1 MGKAREIRNLRCS
14 PARKIK
20 KMIKKI
26 YVPVDNSD
34 YSDASIAMAVEF
46 AKKFGSQLVGSHVYA
61 AKMHDVRFKQ
71 MEYTLPEEYQ
81 DEVELEKQRR
91 IHDTLITMG
100 LQLISDSYLEVM
112 KQKCTELD
120 IPFEAKMPEGKHYIK
135 LVEDIQESDYD
146 LVIMGAL
153 GMGAVKD
160 SLIGGVCERVVRRI
174 NTDTLIVRDLET
186 IEKHDG
192 NILVGI
198 DGSPESFS
206 GLKTAIQLGRKFNK
220 QVEAVG
226 VYDPYLHYIVFNSVV
241 NVLTERAAR
250 TFRFKEQEQLHE
262 EVIDT
267 GLAKIYQSHLEVA
280 RAIAKEEHDYAL
292 KITLLDG
299 KAYEKILQYTR
310 KTNPWLLVLGRIGV
324 HCEED
329 ADIGSTAENL
339 LRLAPCNVLL
349 VSQRYFP
356 QIDVKAEEILVW
368 TQEAL
373 DRMEKAPPLVRGI
386 AKTAVHRFA
395 IERGHSV
402 ITESVIDMAMEA
414 IMPQRA
420 SEKLTRVAKE
430 IAEQKVLESDAV
442 NTYICGECG
451 YAAHNER
458 PVKCPVCSSDAERFQ
473 RVDKDSLQN
482 VAVDEGGA
490 AEEETF
496 DGVRLQ
502 WSEQAKKAL
511 RTVPRGYMRRNVKAR
526 IEKSA
531 RSQKIGTIT
540 NAFATQIIDD
550 SMGEAAAVREDAP
563 ELRAMQTQAS
573 DSENA
578 AVAQGFESPIQWTQE
593 AIERLNLVPA
603 GFMRNITQ
611 TRIEQRAQE
620 NNIEQVTLDFA
631 ARVIEDGRSLANEV
645 LGQYYQQ
652 PNQD

>member
-1 MGKAREIRNLRCS
+1 
-14 PARKIK
+14 
-20 KMIKKI
+20 MIKKI

-34 YSDASIAMAVEF
+34 YSDASIALSVAF
-46 AKKFGSQLVGSHVYA
+46 ARKFGSQLVGSHVYA

-112 KQKCTELD
+112 KQKCTEFE
-120 IPFEAKMPEGKHYIK
+120 IPFEARMPEGKHFIK
-135 LVEDIQESDYD
+135 LVEDIQEGDYD
-146 LVIMGAL
+146 LVIIGAL

-174 NTDTLIVRDLET
+174 NTDTLVVRDLES
-186 IEKHDG
+186 IEESEG

-299 KAYEKILQYTR
+299 KAYEKILQYAR

-324 HCEED
+324 HSEQD
-329 ADIGSTAENL
+329 MDIGSTAENL

-349 VSQRYFP
+349 SSQRYFP
-356 QIDVKAEEILVW
+356 QIDVKAEETLVW
-368 TQEAL
+368 TQEAM
-373 DRMEKAPPLVRGI
+373 DRMEKAPSLVRGI

-420 SEKLTRVAKE
+420 SEQLTRVAKE

-442 NTYICGECG
+442 QTYICGECG
-451 YAAHNER
+451 YAAHNQQ
-458 PVKCPVCSSDAERFQ
+458 PVKCPVCSSSPERFQ
-473 RVDKDSLQN
+473 RVDKGSLQN
-482 VAVDEGGA
+482 IAVDEGGTD
-490 AEEETF
+490 EEETF

-511 RTVPRGYMRRNVKAR
+511 RGVPRGYMRRNVKAR

-531 RSQKIGTIT
+531 RSQKIATIT
-540 NAFATQIIDD
+540 NAFATEIIED

-563 ELRAMQTQAS
+563 ELRAVQAQTDAGNTEVVQ
-573 DSENA
+573 D
-578 AVAQGFESPIQWTQE
+578 FESPVQWTEE

-620 NNIEQVTLDFA
+620 NDVPQVTLDFA

-645 LGQYYQQ
+645 LGEYYQQ

>member
-1 MGKAREIRNLRCS
+1 
-14 PARKIK
+14 
-20 KMIKKI
+20 MIKKI

-34 YSDASIAMAVEF
+34 YSDASIALAVAF
-46 AKKFGSQLVGSHVYA
+46 ARKFGSQLVGSHVYA

-112 KQKCTELD
+112 KEKCTEFD

-135 LVEDIQESDYD
+135 LVEDIEESDYD

-174 NTDTLIVRDLET
+174 HTDTLIVRDLDP
-186 IEKHDG
+186 IEEHNG

-206 GLKTAIQLGRKFNK
+206 GLKTAIQLGRMFNK

-280 RAIAKEEHDYAL
+280 RSIAKEEHDYAL

-299 KAYEKILQYTR
+299 KGYEKILQYTR

-324 HCEED
+324 HSEQD
-329 ADIGSTAENL
+329 VDIGSTAENL

-349 VSQRYFP
+349 SSQRYFP
-356 QIDVKAEEILVW
+356 QIDVKAEETLVW

-414 IMPQRA
+414 IMPQRS

-442 NTYICGECG
+442 QTYICGECG
-451 YAAHNER
+451 YAAHNQQ
-458 PVKCPVCSSDAERFQ
+458 PVRCPVCSSEPERFQ
-473 RVDKDSLQN
+473 MVDKNSLEHI
-482 VAVDEGGA
+482 AVDEGGA

-502 WSEQAKKAL
+502 WSEESKKAL
-511 RTVPRGYMRRNVKAR
+511 RRVPRGYMRRNVKAR

-540 NAFATQIIDD
+540 NAFATEIIDD

-563 ELRAMQTQAS
+563 ELRAVQAQTGPQ
-573 DSENA
+573 NA
-578 AVAQGFESPIQWTQE
+578 EAVQNFESPVQWTEE
-593 AIERLNLVPA
+593 AVERLNLVPA

-620 NNIEQVTLDFA
+620 HNVTQVTLDFA

>member
-1 MGKAREIRNLRCS
+1 M
-14 PARKIK
+14 
-20 KMIKKI
+20 KKI

-34 YSDASIAMAVEF
+34 YSDASIALAVAF

-135 LVEDIQESDYD
+135 LVEDIKASDYD

-174 NTDTLIVRDLET
+174 NTDTLVVRDLET
-186 IEKHDG
+186 LEEHDG

-206 GLKTAIQLGRKFNK
+206 GLKTAIQLGQKFDK

-280 RAIAKEEHDYAL
+280 RAIAKEEHGYNL

-299 KAYEKILQYTR
+299 KGYEKILQYTR
-310 KTNPWLLVLGRIGV
+310 KTKPWLLVFGRIGV

-356 QIDVKAEEILVW
+356 QIDVKAEETLVW

-402 ITESVIDMAMEA
+402 ITESVIDKAMEA

-442 NTYICGECG
+442 QTYICGECG
-451 YAAHNER
+451 YAAHNQQ
-458 PVKCPVCSSDAERFQ
+458 PIQCPVCSAAPKRFQ
-473 RVDKDSLQN
+473 MVDKGSLEHI
-482 VAVDEGGA
+482 AVDEGGA

-511 RTVPRGYMRRNVKAR
+511 RRVPRGYMRRNVKAR

-540 NAFATQIIDD
+540 NAFATEIIND

-563 ELRAMQTQAS
+563 ELRAVQAQTT
-573 DSENA
+573 DSQNA
-578 AVAQGFESPIQWTQE
+578 AEVGQSFESPVQWTQE

-620 NNIEQVTLDFA
+620 HNVTEVTLDFA

-652 PNQD
+652 PDLE

>member
-1 MGKAREIRNLRCS
+1 
-14 PARKIK
+14 
-20 KMIKKI
+20 MIKKI

-34 YSDASIAMAVEF
+34 YSDASIALAVAF
-46 AKKFGSQLVGSHVYA
+46 ARKFGSQLVGSHVYA

-112 KQKCTELD
+112 KEKCTGFD

-135 LVEDIQESDYD
+135 LVEDIEESDYD

-174 NTDTLIVRDLET
+174 HTDTLVVRDLDP
-186 IEKHDG
+186 IEEHDG

-206 GLKTAIQLGRKFNK
+206 GLKTAIQLGRMFNK

-280 RAIAKEEHDYAL
+280 RSIAKEEHDYAL

-299 KAYEKILQYTR
+299 KGYEKILQYTR
-310 KTNPWLLVLGRIGV
+310 KTDPWLLVLGRIGV
-324 HCEED
+324 HSEQD
-329 ADIGSTAENL
+329 VDIGSTAENL

-349 VSQRYFP
+349 SSQRYFP
-356 QIDVKAEEILVW
+356 QIDVKAEETLVW

-442 NTYICGECG
+442 QTYICGECG
-451 YAAHNER
+451 YAAHNQQ
-458 PVKCPVCSSDAERFQ
+458 PVKCPVCSSEPERFQ
-473 RVDKDSLQN
+473 VVDKNSLEH
-482 VAVDEGGA
+482 VAIDEGGTEA
-490 AEEETF
+490 EETF

-502 WSEQAKKAL
+502 WSEESKKAL
-511 RTVPRGYMRRNVKAR
+511 RRVPRGYMRRNVKAR

-531 RSQKIGTIT
+531 RSQKISTIT
-540 NAFATQIIDD
+540 NAFATEIIDD

-563 ELRAMQTQAS
+563 ELREVQAQTGSQ
-573 DSENA
+573 NA
-578 AVAQGFESPIQWTQE
+578 ETVQGFESPVEWTEE
-593 AIERLNLVPA
+593 AVERLNLVPA

-620 NNIEQVTLDFA
+620 NNVTQVTLDFA

-645 LGQYYQQ
+645 LGEYYQQ
-652 PNQD
+652 PNQE

>member
-1 MGKAREIRNLRCS
+1 ML
-14 PARKIK
+14 
-20 KMIKKI
+20 KKI

-34 YSDASIAMAVEF
+34 YSDASIALAVEF
-46 AKKFGSQLVGSHVYA
+46 ARKFGSHLVGSHVYA

-112 KQKCTELD
+112 KQKCEQFN
-120 IPFEAKMPEGKHYIK
+120 IPFEAKMPEGKHFIK
-135 LVEDIQESDYD
+135 LVEDIHQSDYD

-160 SLIGGVCERVVRRI
+160 SLIGGVCERVVRRTR
-174 NTDTLIVRDLET
+174 TDTLIVRNLEPVEEQT
-186 IEKHDG
+186 G

-198 DGSPESFS
+198 DGSPESFA
-206 GLKTAIQLGRKFNK
+206 GLKTAIKLGQALNK

-280 RAIAKEEHDYAL
+280 RAIAKEEHDYTL

-299 KAYEKILQYTR
+299 KAYEKILQYIR
-310 KTNPWLLVLGRIGV
+310 KTDTWLLVLGRIGV
-324 HCEED
+324 HSEQD
-329 ADIGSTAENL
+329 MDIGSNTENL
-339 LRLAPCNVLL
+339 LRLVPCNVLL
-349 VSQRYFP
+349 SSERYFP
-356 QIDVKAEEILVW
+356 QIDIKAEETLVW

-402 ITESVIDMAMEA
+402 ITESVIDKAMEA

-430 IAEQKVLESDAV
+430 IAEQQVLESDAV
-442 NTYICGECG
+442 RTYICGECG
-451 YAAHNER
+451 YAAHNQQ
-458 PVKCPVCSSDAERFQ
+458 PIKCPVCSASPKRFQ
-473 RVDKDSLQN
+473 MVDKSSLEHI
-482 VAVDEGGA
+482 AVDEGGA

-496 DGVRLQ
+496 DGVRLK
-502 WSEQAKKAL
+502 WSEESKKAL
-511 RTVPRGYMRRNVKAR
+511 RRVPRGYMRRNVKAR

-540 NAFATQIIDD
+540 NAFATQIIDEN
-550 SMGEAAAVREDAP
+550 MGEAAAVREDAP
-563 ELRAMQTQAS
+563 ELRAVGATARTQ
-573 DSENA
+573 SESSVDNFESTLEWTEA
-578 AVAQGFESPIQWTQE
+578 AV
-593 AIERLNLVPA
+593 ERLNLVPA
-603 GFMRNITQ
+603 GFMRNITK

-620 NNIEQVTLDFA
+620 TEIKQVTLDFA
-631 ARVIEDGRSLANEV
+631 ARVIEDGRSLANEI

-652 PNQD
+652 PS

>member
-1 MGKAREIRNLRCS
+1 M
-14 PARKIK
+14 
-20 KMIKKI
+20 KKI

-34 YSDASIAMAVEF
+34 YSDASINLAVEF
-46 AKKFGSQLVGSHVYA
+46 AKHFDSKLIGSHVYA

-112 KQKCTELD
+112 KQKCEKFN
-120 IPFEAKMPEGKHYIK
+120 IPFEPKMPEGKHYIK
-135 LVEDIQESDYD
+135 LVEDIKENDYD

-174 NTDTLIVRDLET
+174 STDTLIVRNLEPV
-186 IEKHDG
+186 EEQSG

-206 GLKTAIQLGRKFNK
+206 GLKTAIKLGQKFNR

-280 RAIAKEEHDYAL
+280 RSIAKEEHDYQL

-299 KAYEKILQYTR
+299 KSYEKILQYTR
-310 KTNPWLLVLGRIGV
+310 KIDPWLLVIGRIGV
-324 HCEED
+324 HNEQD
-329 ADIGSTAENL
+329 SDIGSTAENL

-349 VSQRYFP
+349 SSQRYFP
-356 QIDVKAEEILVW
+356 QIDVKAEETLVW
-368 TQEAL
+368 TQEAM

-402 ITESVIDMAMEA
+402 ITESVIDKAMEA

-430 IAEQKVLESDAV
+430 IAEQKVLEAGAV
-442 NTYICGECG
+442 QTYICGECG
-451 YAAHNER
+451 YAAHNHQ
-458 PVKCPVCSSDAERFQ
+458 PVKCPVCSSPPERFQ
-473 RVDKDSLQN
+473 MVDKDSLEHI
-482 VAVDEGGA
+482 AIDEGGT

-496 DGVRLQ
+496 DGIRLQ
-502 WSEQAKKAL
+502 WSEQSKKAL

-531 RSQKIGTIT
+531 RSQKISTIT
-540 NAFATQIIDD
+540 NEFAMQIIDE

-563 ELRAMQTQAS
+563 ELRAMQTQS
-573 DSENA
+573 DSQDTEA
-578 AVAQGFESPIQWTQE
+578 TVDFESVLQWKDD
-593 AIERLNLVPA
+593 AVERLNLVPA

-611 TRIEQRAQE
+611 ARIEQRAQE
-620 NNIEQVTLDFA
+620 AGISQVTLDFA

-645 LGQYYQQ
+645 LGEYYQQ
-652 PNQD
+652 ASNGNNQDN

>member
-1 MGKAREIRNLRCS
+1 M
-14 PARKIK
+14 
-20 KMIKKI
+20 MKKI

-34 YSDASIAMAVEF
+34 YSDASVALAVEF

-112 KQKCTELD
+112 KQKCTEFE
-120 IPFEAKMPEGKHYIK
+120 IPFEAKMPEGKHFIK

-174 NTDTLIVRDLET
+174 NTDTLVVRDLEP
-186 IEKHDG
+186 IEGSNG

-206 GLKTAIQLGRKFNK
+206 GLKTAIQLGRMFDK

-280 RAIAKEEHDYAL
+280 RSIAKEEHDYAL

-299 KAYEKILQYTR
+299 KAYEKILQYVR

-324 HCEED
+324 HSEGD
-329 ADIGSTAENL
+329 MDIGSTAENL

-349 VSQRYFP
+349 SSQRYFP
-356 QIDVKAEEILVW
+356 QIDVKAEETLVW

-442 NTYICGECG
+442 QTYICGECG
-451 YAAHNER
+451 YAAHNQQ
-458 PVKCPVCSSDAERFQ
+458 PVKCPVCSSPPERFQ
-473 RVDKDSLQN
+473 MVDKGSLQH
-482 VAVDEGGA
+482 VAVDEGGT

-511 RTVPRGYMRRNVKAR
+511 RGVPRGYMRRNVKAR

-531 RSQKIGTIT
+531 RSQKIATIT
-540 NAFATQIIDD
+540 NDFATQIIND

-563 ELRAMQTQAS
+563 ELKAVQAQTDAQ
-573 DSENA
+573 NA
-578 AVAQGFESPIQWTQE
+578 EVVQGFESPVQWTGE

-620 NNIEQVTLDFA
+620 DNITEVTLDFA

-652 PNQD
+652 PDQE

>member
-1 MGKAREIRNLRCS
+1 
-14 PARKIK
+14 
-20 KMIKKI
+20 MIKKI

-34 YSDASIAMAVEF
+34 YSDASIALSVAF
-46 AKKFGSQLVGSHVYA
+46 ARKFGSQLVGSHVYA

-112 KQKCTELD
+112 KQKCTEFE
-120 IPFEAKMPEGKHYIK
+120 IPFEARMPEGKHFIK
-135 LVEDIQESDYD
+135 LVEDIQEGDYD

-174 NTDTLIVRDLET
+174 NTDTLVVRDLES
-186 IEKHDG
+186 IEESEG

-206 GLKTAIQLGRKFNK
+206 GLKTAIQLGHKFNK

-280 RAIAKEEHDYAL
+280 RSIAKEEHDYAL

-299 KAYEKILQYTR
+299 KSYEKILQYAR

-324 HCEED
+324 HSEQD
-329 ADIGSTAENL
+329 MDIGSTAENL

-349 VSQRYFP
+349 SSQRYFP
-356 QIDVKAEEILVW
+356 QIDVKAEETLVW
-368 TQEAL
+368 TQEAM

-420 SEKLTRVAKE
+420 SEQLTRVAKE

-442 NTYICGECG
+442 QTYICGECG
-451 YAAHNER
+451 YAAHNQQ
-458 PVKCPVCSSDAERFQ
+458 PVKCPVCSSSPERFQ
-473 RVDKDSLQN
+473 RVDKGSLQN
-482 VAVDEGGA
+482 IAVDEGGT

-511 RTVPRGYMRRNVKAR
+511 RRVPRGYMRRNVKAR

-531 RSQKIGTIT
+531 RSQKIATIT
-540 NAFATQIIDD
+540 NTFATEIIDD

-563 ELRAMQTQAS
+563 ELRAVQAQTDAR
-573 DSENA
+573 NA
-578 AVAQGFESPIQWTQE
+578 EVVQNFESPVQWTEE

-620 NNIEQVTLDFA
+620 NNVPQVTLDFA

-645 LGQYYQQ
+645 LGQYYQE
-652 PNQD
+652 PDQD

>member
-1 MGKAREIRNLRCS
+1 M
-14 PARKIK
+14 
-20 KMIKKI
+20 MKKI

-34 YSDASIAMAVEF
+34 YSDASIALAVEF
-46 AKKFGSQLVGSHVYA
+46 AKKFGSHLIGSHVYA

-112 KQKCTELD
+112 KEKCTEFN

-135 LVEDIQESDYD
+135 LVEDIEENDYD

-174 NTDTLIVRDLET
+174 HTDTLVVRDLNP
-186 IEKHDG
+186 IEEHDG

-206 GLKTAIQLGRKFNK
+206 GLKTAIQLGHKFNK

-280 RAIAKEEHDYAL
+280 RSIAKEEHDYAL

-299 KAYEKILQYTR
+299 KGYEKILQYTR
-310 KTNPWLLVLGRIGV
+310 KTEPWLLVLGRIGV
-324 HCEED
+324 HSEQD
-329 ADIGSTAENL
+329 MDIGSTAENL

-349 VSQRYFP
+349 SSQRYFP
-356 QIDVKAEEILVW
+356 QIDVKAEETLVW

-442 NTYICGECG
+442 QTYICGECG
-451 YAAHNER
+451 YAAHNQQ
-458 PVKCPVCSSDAERFQ
+458 PIKCPVCSSEPERFQ
-473 RVDKDSLQN
+473 MVDKNSLEHI
-482 VAVDEGGA
+482 AVDEGGA
-490 AEEETF
+490 EEEETF

-502 WSEQAKKAL
+502 WSEESKKAL
-511 RTVPRGYMRRNVKAR
+511 RRVPRGYMRRNVKAR

-531 RSQKIGTIT
+531 RSQKISTIT
-540 NAFATQIIDD
+540 NAFATEIIND

-563 ELRAMQTQAS
+563 ELREVQAQTGSQTA
-573 DSENA
+573 E
-578 AVAQGFESPIQWTQE
+578 VIQGFESPVEWTKE

-620 NNIEQVTLDFA
+620 NNVTQVTLDFA

-645 LGQYYQQ
+645 LGEYYQQ

>member
-1 MGKAREIRNLRCS
+1 
-14 PARKIK
+14 
-20 KMIKKI
+20 MIKKI

-34 YSDASIAMAVEF
+34 YSDASIALAVAF
-46 AKKFGSQLVGSHVYA
+46 AKKFGSKLVGSHVYA

-112 KQKCTELD
+112 KEKCTEFD

-135 LVEDIQESDYD
+135 LVEDIEESDYD

-174 NTDTLIVRDLET
+174 HTDTLVVRDLNP
-186 IEKHDG
+186 IEEHDG

-206 GLKTAIQLGRKFNK
+206 GLKTAIQLGRMFNK

-280 RAIAKEEHDYAL
+280 RSIAKEEHDYAL

-299 KAYEKILQYTR
+299 KGYEKILQYTR
-310 KTNPWLLVLGRIGV
+310 KTDPWLLVLGRIGV
-324 HCEED
+324 HSEQD
-329 ADIGSTAENL
+329 VDIGSTAENL

-349 VSQRYFP
+349 SSQRYFP
-356 QIDVKAEEILVW
+356 QIDVKAEETLVW

-442 NTYICGECG
+442 QTYICGECG
-451 YAAHNER
+451 YAAHNQQ
-458 PVKCPVCSSDAERFQ
+458 PVKCPVCSSEPERFQ
-473 RVDKDSLQN
+473 VVDKNSLEH
-482 VAVDEGGA
+482 VAIDEGGTEA
-490 AEEETF
+490 EETF

-502 WSEQAKKAL
+502 WSEESKKAL
-511 RTVPRGYMRRNVKAR
+511 RRVPRGYMRRNVKAR

-540 NAFATQIIDD
+540 NAFATEIIED

-563 ELRAMQTQAS
+563 ELREVQAQAT
-573 DSENA
+573 DSQNA
-578 AVAQGFESPIQWTQE
+578 ETVQGFESPVEWTEE

-620 NNIEQVTLDFA
+620 NHVTEVTLDFA

-645 LGQYYQQ
+645 LGEYYQQ

>member
-1 MGKAREIRNLRCS
+1 M
-14 PARKIK
+14 
-20 KMIKKI
+20 MKKI

-34 YSDASIAMAVEF
+34 YSDASIALAVAF
-46 AKKFGSQLVGSHVYA
+46 ARQFGSQLVGSHVYA

-112 KQKCTELD
+112 KEKCTEFN

-135 LVEDIQESDYD
+135 LVEDIEESDYD

-174 NTDTLIVRDLET
+174 HTDTLVVRDLDP
-186 IEKHDG
+186 IEAHDG

-206 GLKTAIQLGRKFNK
+206 GLKTAIQLGHKFNK

-280 RAIAKEEHDYAL
+280 RSIAKEEHDYAL

-299 KAYEKILQYTR
+299 KGYEKILQYTR

-324 HCEED
+324 HSEQD
-329 ADIGSTAENL
+329 VDIGSTAENL

-349 VSQRYFP
+349 SSQRYFP
-356 QIDVKAEEILVW
+356 QIDVKAEETLVW

-442 NTYICGECG
+442 QTYICGECG
-451 YAAHNER
+451 YAAHNQQ
-458 PVKCPVCSSDAERFQ
+458 PIKCPVCSSEPERFQ
-473 RVDKDSLQN
+473 MVDKNSLEHI
-482 VAVDEGGA
+482 AVDEGGA
-490 AEEETF
+490 EEEETF

-502 WSEQAKKAL
+502 WSEESKKAL
-511 RTVPRGYMRRNVKAR
+511 RRVPRGYMRRNVKAR

-540 NAFATQIIDD
+540 NAFATEIIND

-563 ELRAMQTQAS
+563 ELRAVRTQAT
-573 DSENA
+573 DSQNA
-578 AVAQGFESPIQWTQE
+578 EAVQGFESPVEWTEE
-593 AIERLNLVPA
+593 AVERLNLVPA

-620 NNIEQVTLDFA
+620 NNVTQVTLDFA

-645 LGQYYQQ
+645 LGEYYQQ

>member
-442 NTYICGECG
+442 KTYICGECG

-578 AVAQGFESPIQWTQE
+578 AVAQGFESPVQWTQE

>member
-1 MGKAREIRNLRCS
+1 
-14 PARKIK
+14 
-20 KMIKKI
+20 MIKKI

-34 YSDASIAMAVEF
+34 YSDASIALAVAF

-112 KQKCTELD
+112 NQKCTELD

-135 LVEDIQESDYD
+135 LVEDIKASDYD

-174 NTDTLIVRDLET
+174 NTDTLVVRDLET
-186 IEKHDG
+186 LEEHDG

-206 GLKTAIQLGRKFNK
+206 GLKTAIQLGQKFDK

-280 RAIAKEEHDYAL
+280 RAIAKEEHNYNL

-299 KAYEKILQYTR
+299 KGYEKILQYTR

-356 QIDVKAEEILVW
+356 QIDVKAEETLVW

-402 ITESVIDMAMEA
+402 ITESVIDKAMEA

-420 SEKLTRVAKE
+420 SERLTRVAKE

-442 NTYICGECG
+442 QTYICGECG
-451 YAAHNER
+451 YAAHNQQ
-458 PVKCPVCSSDAERFQ
+458 PVQCPVCSAAPERFQ
-473 RVDKDSLQN
+473 MVDKGSLEHI
-482 VAVDEGGA
+482 AVGEGGA

-511 RTVPRGYMRRNVKAR
+511 RRVPRGYMRRNVKAR

-540 NAFATQIIDD
+540 NAFATEIIND

-563 ELRAMQTQAS
+563 ELRAVQAQTT
-573 DSENA
+573 DSQNTAE
-578 AVAQGFESPIQWTQE
+578 VGQSFESPVQWTQE

-620 NNIEQVTLDFA
+620 HNVTEVTLDFA

-652 PNQD
+652 PD

>member
-1 MGKAREIRNLRCS
+1 M
-14 PARKIK
+14 
-20 KMIKKI
+20 MKKI

-34 YSDASIAMAVEF
+34 YSDASIALAVAF
-46 AKKFGSQLVGSHVYA
+46 ARKFGSQLVGSHVYA

-112 KQKCTELD
+112 QQKCAEFE
-120 IPFEAKMPEGKHYIK
+120 IPFEARMPEGKHFIK
-135 LVEDIQESDYD
+135 LVEDIQEGDYD

-174 NTDTLIVRDLET
+174 NTDTLIVRDLES
-186 IEKHDG
+186 IEERKG

-206 GLKTAIQLGRKFNK
+206 GLKTAIQLGHKLNR

-280 RAIAKEEHDYAL
+280 RSIAKEEHDYAL

-299 KAYEKILQYTR
+299 KAYEKILQYAR

-324 HCEED
+324 HSEQD
-329 ADIGSTAENL
+329 MDIGSTAENL

-349 VSQRYFP
+349 SSQRYFP
-356 QIDVKAEEILVW
+356 QIDVKAEETLVW

-442 NTYICGECG
+442 QTYICGECG
-451 YAAHNER
+451 YAAHNQQ
-458 PVKCPVCSSDAERFQ
+458 PVKCPVCSSLPERFQ
-473 RVDKDSLQN
+473 MVDKSSLQH
-482 VAVDEGGA
+482 VAVDEGGT

-502 WSEQAKKAL
+502 WSEQSKKAL
-511 RTVPRGYMRRNVKAR
+511 RRVPRGYMRRNVKAR

-531 RSQKIGTIT
+531 RSQKIATIT
-540 NAFATQIIDD
+540 NAFATEIIDD

-563 ELRAMQTQAS
+563 ELRAVQAQT
-573 DSENA
+573 D
-578 AVAQGFESPIQWTQE
+578 AQNGDVVQDFESPVQWTEE

-620 NNIEQVTLDFA
+620 NDVPQVTLDFA

-652 PNQD
+652 PDQD

>member
-1 MGKAREIRNLRCS
+1 M
-14 PARKIK
+14 
-20 KMIKKI
+20 MKKI

-34 YSDASIAMAVEF
+34 YSDASIALSVAF
-46 AKKFGSQLVGSHVYA
+46 ARKFGSQLVGSHVYA

-112 KQKCTELD
+112 QQKCTEFG
-120 IPFEAKMPEGKHYIK
+120 IPFEPRMPEGKHFIK
-135 LVEDIQESDYD
+135 LVEDIQEGDYD

-174 NTDTLIVRDLET
+174 NTDTLVVRDLES
-186 IEKHDG
+186 IEESEG

-299 KAYEKILQYTR
+299 KAYEKILQYAR

-324 HCEED
+324 HSEQD
-329 ADIGSTAENL
+329 MDIGSTAENL

-349 VSQRYFP
+349 SSQRYFP
-356 QIDVKAEEILVW
+356 QIDVKAEETLVW
-368 TQEAL
+368 TQEAM

-420 SEKLTRVAKE
+420 SEQLTRVAKE

-442 NTYICGECG
+442 QTYICGECG
-451 YAAHNER
+451 YAAHNQQ
-458 PVKCPVCSSDAERFQ
+458 PVKCPVCSSPPERFQ
-473 RVDKDSLQN
+473 RVDKGSLQH
-482 VAVDEGGA
+482 VAVDEGGT

-511 RTVPRGYMRRNVKAR
+511 RRVPRGYMRRNVKAR

-531 RSQKIGTIT
+531 RSQKIATIT
-540 NAFATQIIDD
+540 NTFATEIIDD

-563 ELRAMQTQAS
+563 ELRAVQAQS
-573 DSENA
+573 DAQSAE
-578 AVAQGFESPIQWTQE
+578 VVQGFESPVQWTEE

-620 NNIEQVTLDFA
+620 NNVTEVTLDFA

-652 PNQD
+652 PDQE

>member
-1 MGKAREIRNLRCS
+1 
-14 PARKIK
+14 
-20 KMIKKI
+20 MIKKI

-34 YSDASIAMAVEF
+34 YSDASIALAVAF
-46 AKKFGSQLVGSHVYA
+46 ARKFGSQLVGSHVYA

-112 KQKCTELD
+112 QQKCAEFE
-120 IPFEAKMPEGKHYIK
+120 IPFEARMPEGKHFIK
-135 LVEDIQESDYD
+135 LVEDIQEGDYD

-174 NTDTLIVRDLET
+174 NTDTLIVRDLES
-186 IEKHDG
+186 IEESKG

-206 GLKTAIQLGRKFNK
+206 GLKTAIQLGHKLNR

-280 RAIAKEEHDYAL
+280 RSIAKEEHDYAL

-299 KAYEKILQYTR
+299 KAYEKILQYAR

-324 HCEED
+324 HSEQD
-329 ADIGSTAENL
+329 MDIGCTAENL
-339 LRLAPCNVLL
+339 LRLAPCNVFLS
-349 VSQRYFP
+349 SQRYFP
-356 QIDVKAEEILVW
+356 QIDVKAEETLVW

-442 NTYICGECG
+442 QTYICGECG
-451 YAAHNER
+451 YAAHNQQ
-458 PVKCPVCSSDAERFQ
+458 PVKCPVCSSLPERFQ
-473 RVDKDSLQN
+473 MVDKSSLQH
-482 VAVDEGGA
+482 VAVDEGGT

-502 WSEQAKKAL
+502 WSEQSKKAL
-511 RTVPRGYMRRNVKAR
+511 RRVPRGYMRRNVKAR

-531 RSQKIGTIT
+531 RSQKIATIT
-540 NAFATQIIDD
+540 NAFATEIIDD

-563 ELRAMQTQAS
+563 ELRAVQAQTDAQNV
-573 DSENA
+573 D
-578 AVAQGFESPIQWTQE
+578 VVQGFESPVQWTEE

-620 NNIEQVTLDFA
+620 NDVPQVTLDFA

-652 PNQD
+652 PDQD

>member
-1 MGKAREIRNLRCS
+1 
-14 PARKIK
+14 
-20 KMIKKI
+20 MIKKI

-34 YSDASIAMAVEF
+34 YSDASIALAVAF
-46 AKKFGSQLVGSHVYA
+46 ARKFGSQLVGSHVYA

-112 KQKCTELD
+112 QQKCAEFE
-120 IPFEAKMPEGKHYIK
+120 IPFEARMPEGKHFIK
-135 LVEDIQESDYD
+135 LVEDIQEGDYD

-174 NTDTLIVRDLET
+174 NTDTLIVRDLES
-186 IEKHDG
+186 IEESKG

-206 GLKTAIQLGRKFNK
+206 GLKTAIQLGHKLNR

-280 RAIAKEEHDYAL
+280 RSIAKEEHDYAL

-299 KAYEKILQYTR
+299 KAYEKILQYAR

-324 HCEED
+324 HSEQD
-329 ADIGSTAENL
+329 MDIGCTAENL
-339 LRLAPCNVLL
+339 LRLAPCNVFLS
-349 VSQRYFP
+349 SQRYFP
-356 QIDVKAEEILVW
+356 QIDVKAEETLVW

-442 NTYICGECG
+442 QTYICGECG
-451 YAAHNER
+451 YAAHNQQ
-458 PVKCPVCSSDAERFQ
+458 PVKCPVCSSLPERFQ
-473 RVDKDSLQN
+473 MVDKSSLQH
-482 VAVDEGGA
+482 VAVDEGGT

-502 WSEQAKKAL
+502 WSEQSKKAL
-511 RTVPRGYMRRNVKAR
+511 RRVPRGYMRRNVKAR

-531 RSQKIGTIT
+531 RSQKIATIT
-540 NAFATQIIDD
+540 NAFATEIIDD

-563 ELRAMQTQAS
+563 ELRAVQAQTDAQNV
-573 DSENA
+573 D
-578 AVAQGFESPIQWTQE
+578 VVQGFESPVQWTEE

-620 NNIEQVTLDFA
+620 NDVPQVTLDFA

-652 PNQD
+652 PDQE

>member
-1 MGKAREIRNLRCS
+1 M
-14 PARKIK
+14 
-20 KMIKKI
+20 MKKI

-34 YSDASIAMAVEF
+34 YSDASIALAVEF

-112 KQKCTELD
+112 KQKCTEFE

-135 LVEDIQESDYD
+135 LVEDIEASDYD

-174 NTDTLIVRDLET
+174 HTDTLVVRDLEP
-186 IEKHDG
+186 IEESTG

-280 RAIAKEEHDYAL
+280 RSIAKEEHDYAL

-299 KAYEKILQYTR
+299 KGYEKILQYTR

-324 HCEED
+324 HSEQD
-329 ADIGSTAENL
+329 VDIGSTAENL

-349 VSQRYFP
+349 SSQRYFP
-356 QIDVKAEEILVW
+356 QIDVKAEETLVW

-442 NTYICGECG
+442 QTYICGECG
-451 YAAHNER
+451 YAAHNQQ
-458 PVKCPVCSSDAERFQ
+458 PVRCPVCSSEPERFQ
-473 RVDKDSLQN
+473 MVDKNSLEHI
-482 VAVDEGGA
+482 AVDEGGA

-502 WSEQAKKAL
+502 WSEESKKAL
-511 RTVPRGYMRRNVKAR
+511 RRVPRGYMRRNVKAR

-531 RSQKIGTIT
+531 RSQKINTIT
-540 NAFATQIIDD
+540 NAFATEIIND

-563 ELRAMQTQAS
+563 ELRAVQAQAT
-573 DSENA
+573 DSQNA
-578 AVAQGFESPIQWTQE
+578 EAVQGFESPVEWTAE
-593 AIERLNLVPA
+593 AVERLNLVPA

-620 NNIEQVTLDFA
+620 NQITQVTLDFA

-652 PNQD
+652 PNQE

>member
-1 MGKAREIRNLRCS
+1 M
-14 PARKIK
+14 
-20 KMIKKI
+20 MKKI

-34 YSDASIAMAVEF
+34 YSDASIALAVAF
-46 AKKFGSQLVGSHVYA
+46 ARQFGSQLVGSHVYA

-112 KQKCTELD
+112 KEKCTEFN

-135 LVEDIQESDYD
+135 LVEDIEESAYD

-174 NTDTLIVRDLET
+174 HTDTLVVRDLDP
-186 IEKHDG
+186 IEEHDG

-280 RAIAKEEHDYAL
+280 RSIAKEEHDYAL

-299 KAYEKILQYTR
+299 KGYEKILQYTR

-324 HCEED
+324 HSEQD
-329 ADIGSTAENL
+329 VDIGSTAENL

-349 VSQRYFP
+349 SSQRYFP
-356 QIDVKAEEILVW
+356 QIDVKAEETLVW

-442 NTYICGECG
+442 QTYICGECG
-451 YAAHNER
+451 YAAHNQQ
-458 PVKCPVCSSDAERFQ
+458 PIKCPVCSSEPERFQ
-473 RVDKDSLQN
+473 MVDKNSLDHI
-482 VAVDEGGA
+482 AVDEGGA
-490 AEEETF
+490 EEEETF

-502 WSEQAKKAL
+502 WSEESKKAL
-511 RTVPRGYMRRNVKAR
+511 RRVPRGYMRRNVKAR

-540 NAFATQIIDD
+540 NAFATEIIND

-563 ELRAMQTQAS
+563 ELREVQAQAP
-573 DSENA
+573 DSQNA
-578 AVAQGFESPIQWTQE
+578 EAVQGFESRGQK
-593 AIERLNLVPA
+593 R
-603 GFMRNITQ
+603 
-611 TRIEQRAQE
+611 
-620 NNIEQVTLDFA
+620 
-631 ARVIEDGRSLANEV
+631 RSSV
-645 LGQYYQQ
+645 
-652 PNQD
+652 

>member
-1 MGKAREIRNLRCS
+1 
-14 PARKIK
+14 
-20 KMIKKI
+20 MIKKI

-34 YSDASIAMAVEF
+34 YSDASIALAVAF
-46 AKKFGSQLVGSHVYA
+46 ARKFGSQLVGSHVYA

-112 KQKCTELD
+112 QQKCAEFE
-120 IPFEAKMPEGKHYIK
+120 IPFEARMPEGKHFIK
-135 LVEDIQESDYD
+135 LVEDIQEGDYD

-174 NTDTLIVRDLET
+174 NTDTLIVRDLES
-186 IEKHDG
+186 IEERKG

-206 GLKTAIQLGRKFNK
+206 GLKTAIQLGHKLNR

-280 RAIAKEEHDYAL
+280 RSIAKEEHDYAL

-299 KAYEKILQYTR
+299 KAYEKILQYAR

-324 HCEED
+324 HSEQD
-329 ADIGSTAENL
+329 MDIGCTAENL
-339 LRLAPCNVLL
+339 LRLAPCNVFLS
-349 VSQRYFP
+349 SQRYFP
-356 QIDVKAEEILVW
+356 QIDVKAEETLVW

-442 NTYICGECG
+442 QTYICGECG
-451 YAAHNER
+451 YAAHNQQ
-458 PVKCPVCSSDAERFQ
+458 PVKCPVCSSLPERFQ
-473 RVDKDSLQN
+473 MVDKSSLQLM
-482 VAVDEGGA
+482 AVDEGGT

-502 WSEQAKKAL
+502 WSEQSKKAL
-511 RTVPRGYMRRNVKAR
+511 RRVPRGYMRRNVKAR

-531 RSQKIGTIT
+531 RSQKIATIT
-540 NAFATQIIDD
+540 NAFATEIIDD

-563 ELRAMQTQAS
+563 ELRAVQAQTDAQNV
-573 DSENA
+573 D
-578 AVAQGFESPIQWTQE
+578 VVQGFESPVQWTEE

-620 NNIEQVTLDFA
+620 NDVPQVTLDFA

-652 PNQD
+652 PDQD

>member
-1 MGKAREIRNLRCS
+1 
-14 PARKIK
+14 
-20 KMIKKI
+20 MIKKI

-34 YSDASIAMAVEF
+34 YSDASIALAVAF

-112 KQKCTELD
+112 KQKCTELE

-135 LVEDIQESDYD
+135 LVEDIEESDYD

-174 NTDTLIVRDLET
+174 HTDTLIVRDLDP
-186 IEKHDG
+186 IEEHDG

-206 GLKTAIQLGRKFNK
+206 GLKTAIQLGRMFNK

-280 RAIAKEEHDYAL
+280 RSIAKEEHDYAL

-299 KAYEKILQYTR
+299 KGYEKILQYTR

-324 HCEED
+324 HSEQD
-329 ADIGSTAENL
+329 VDIGSTAENL

-349 VSQRYFP
+349 SSQRYFP
-356 QIDVKAEEILVW
+356 QIDVKAEETLVW

-442 NTYICGECG
+442 QTYICGECG
-451 YAAHNER
+451 YAAHNQQ
-458 PVKCPVCSSDAERFQ
+458 PVRCPVCSSEPERFQ
-473 RVDKDSLQN
+473 MVDKNSLEHI
-482 VAVDEGGA
+482 AVDEGGA

-502 WSEQAKKAL
+502 WSEESKKAL
-511 RTVPRGYMRRNVKAR
+511 RRVPRGYMRRNVKAR

-540 NAFATQIIDD
+540 NAFATEIIDD

-563 ELRAMQTQAS
+563 GTQSRAST
-573 DSENA
+573 NR
-578 AVAQGFESPIQWTQE
+578 SPK
-593 AIERLNLVPA
+593 R
-603 GFMRNITQ
+603 
-611 TRIEQRAQE
+611 
-620 NNIEQVTLDFA
+620 
-631 ARVIEDGRSLANEV
+631 
-645 LGQYYQQ
+645 
-652 PNQD
+652 

>member
-1 MGKAREIRNLRCS
+1 
-14 PARKIK
+14 
-20 KMIKKI
+20 MIKKI

-34 YSDASIAMAVEF
+34 YSDASIALSVAF
-46 AKKFGSQLVGSHVYA
+46 ARKFGSQLVGSHVYA

-112 KQKCTELD
+112 KQKCTEFE
-120 IPFEAKMPEGKHYIK
+120 IPFEARMPEGKHFIK
-135 LVEDIQESDYD
+135 LVEDIQEGDYD

-174 NTDTLIVRDLET
+174 NTDTLVVRDLES
-186 IEKHDG
+186 IEESEG

-206 GLKTAIQLGRKFNK
+206 GLKTAIQLGHKFNK

-280 RAIAKEEHDYAL
+280 RSIAKEEHDYAL

-299 KAYEKILQYTR
+299 KSYEKILQYAR

-324 HCEED
+324 HSEQD
-329 ADIGSTAENL
+329 MDIGSTAENL

-349 VSQRYFP
+349 SSQRYFP
-356 QIDVKAEEILVW
+356 QIDVKAEETLVW
-368 TQEAL
+368 TQEAM

-420 SEKLTRVAKE
+420 SEQLTRVAKE

-442 NTYICGECG
+442 QTYICGECG
-451 YAAHNER
+451 YAAHNQQ
-458 PVKCPVCSSDAERFQ
+458 PVKCPVCSSSPERFQ
-473 RVDKDSLQN
+473 RVDKGSLQN
-482 VAVDEGGA
+482 IAVDEGGT

-511 RTVPRGYMRRNVKAR
+511 RRVPRGYMRRNVKAR

-531 RSQKIGTIT
+531 RSQKIATIT
-540 NAFATQIIDD
+540 NTFATEIIDD

-563 ELRAMQTQAS
+563 ELRAVQAQS
-573 DSENA
+573 DARNA
-578 AVAQGFESPIQWTQE
+578 EVVQNFESPVQWTEE

-620 NNIEQVTLDFA
+620 NDVPEVTLDFA

-645 LGQYYQQ
+645 LGQYYQE
-652 PNQD
+652 PDQD

>member
-1 MGKAREIRNLRCS
+1 M
-14 PARKIK
+14 
-20 KMIKKI
+20 KKI

-34 YSDASIAMAVEF
+34 YSDASINLAVEF
-46 AKKFGSQLVGSHVYA
+46 AKKFDSQLVGSHVYA

-112 KQKCTELD
+112 KKKCEKLG
-120 IPFEAKMPEGKHYIK
+120 IPFEPKMPEGKHYIK
-135 LVEDIQESDYD
+135 LVEDINESDYD

-174 NTDTLIVRDLET
+174 TTDTLVVRNLDP
-186 IEKHDG
+186 IEEQSG

-198 DGSPESFS
+198 DGSPESFF
-206 GLKTAIQLGRKFNK
+206 GLKTAIRLGQMFNK

-280 RAIAKEEHDYAL
+280 RSIAKEDHDYKL

-324 HCEED
+324 HNEQD
-329 ADIGSTAENL
+329 SDIGSTAENL

-349 VSQRYFP
+349 SSQRYFP
-356 QIDVKAEEILVW
+356 QIDVKAEETLVW
-368 TQEAL
+368 TQEAM

-402 ITESVIDMAMEA
+402 ITESVIDKAMEA

-430 IAEQKVLESDAV
+430 IAEQKVLEAGDV
-442 NTYICGECG
+442 QTYICGECG
-451 YAAHNER
+451 YAAHNQQ
-458 PVKCPVCSSDAERFQ
+458 PVKCPVCSSPPERFQ
-473 RVDKDSLQN
+473 MVDKDSIEHI
-482 VAVDEGGA
+482 AVDEGGT

-540 NAFATQIIDD
+540 NEFATQIIDD

-563 ELRAMQTQAS
+563 ELRAMQAQ
-573 DSENA
+573 SESQDTESTA
-578 AVAQGFESPIQWTQE
+578 DIESVLKWTGDAV
-593 AIERLNLVPA
+593 ERLNLVPA

-620 NNIEQVTLDFA
+620 AEISEISLDFA

-645 LGQYYQQ
+645 LGEYYQQ
-652 PNQD
+652 SNNGDTQDN

>member
-1 MGKAREIRNLRCS
+1 
-14 PARKIK
+14 
-20 KMIKKI
+20 MIKKI

-34 YSDASIAMAVEF
+34 YSDASIALAVAF

-135 LVEDIQESDYD
+135 LVEDIKANDYD

-174 NTDTLIVRDLET
+174 NTDTLVVRDLDS
-186 IEKHDG
+186 IEAHNG

-206 GLKTAIQLGRKFNK
+206 GLKTAIQLGQKFNK

-280 RAIAKEEHDYAL
+280 RSIAKEDHDYNL

-299 KAYEKILQYTR
+299 KGYEKILQYTR

-339 LRLAPCNVLL
+339 LRLAPSNVLL

-402 ITESVIDMAMEA
+402 ITESVIDKAMEA

-420 SEKLTRVAKE
+420 SERLTRVAKE

-442 NTYICGECG
+442 QTYICGECG
-451 YAAHNER
+451 YAAHNQQ
-458 PVKCPVCSSDAERFQ
+458 PVQCPVCGAAPERFQ
-473 RVDKDSLQN
+473 MVDKGSLQN
-482 VAVDEGGA
+482 IAVDEGGA

-511 RTVPRGYMRRNVKAR
+511 RRVPRGYMRRNVKAR

-540 NAFATQIIDD
+540 NAFATEIIND
-550 SMGEAAAVREDAP
+550 SMGEAAAIREDAP
-563 ELRAMQTQAS
+563 ELRAVQSQTT
-573 DSENA
+573 DSQNTAE
-578 AVAQGFESPIQWTQE
+578 VGQSFESPVQWTQE
-593 AIERLNLVPA
+593 AIERLNLVPT

-620 NNIEQVTLDFA
+620 YNITEVTLDFA

-652 PNQD
+652 SN

>member
-1 MGKAREIRNLRCS
+1 
-14 PARKIK
+14 
-20 KMIKKI
+20 MIKKI

-34 YSDASIAMAVEF
+34 YSDASIALAVAF
-46 AKKFGSQLVGSHVYA
+46 ARKFGSELVGSHVYA

-112 KQKCTELD
+112 QQKCAEFE
-120 IPFEAKMPEGKHYIK
+120 IPFEARMPEGKHFIK
-135 LVEDIQESDYD
+135 LVEDIQEGDYD

-174 NTDTLIVRDLET
+174 NTDTLIVRDLES
-186 IEKHDG
+186 IEERKG

-206 GLKTAIQLGRKFNK
+206 GLKTAIQLGHKLNR

-280 RAIAKEEHDYAL
+280 RSIAKEEHDYAL

-299 KAYEKILQYTR
+299 KAYEKILQYAR

-324 HCEED
+324 HSEQD
-329 ADIGSTAENL
+329 MDIGCTAENL
-339 LRLAPCNVLL
+339 LRLAPCNVFLS
-349 VSQRYFP
+349 SQRYFP
-356 QIDVKAEEILVW
+356 QIDVKAEETLVW

-402 ITESVIDMAMEA
+402 ITESVIDIAMEA

-442 NTYICGECG
+442 QTYICGECG
-451 YAAHNER
+451 YAAHNQQ
-458 PVKCPVCSSDAERFQ
+458 PVKCPVCSSLPERFQ
-473 RVDKDSLQN
+473 MVDKSSLQH
-482 VAVDEGGA
+482 VAVDEGGT

-502 WSEQAKKAL
+502 WSEQSKKAL
-511 RTVPRGYMRRNVKAR
+511 RRVPRGYMRRNVKAR

-531 RSQKIGTIT
+531 RSQKIATIT
-540 NAFATQIIDD
+540 NAFATEIIDD

-563 ELRAMQTQAS
+563 ELRAVQAQTDAQNV
-573 DSENA
+573 D
-578 AVAQGFESPIQWTQE
+578 VVQGFESPVQWTEE

-620 NNIEQVTLDFA
+620 NDVPQVTLDFA

-652 PNQD
+652 PDQD

>member
-1 MGKAREIRNLRCS
+1 MKN
-14 PARKIK
+14 
-20 KMIKKI
+20 I

-34 YSDASIAMAVEF
+34 YSDASIALAVEF

-112 KQKCTELD
+112 KQKCTEFN
-120 IPFEAKMPEGKHYIK
+120 IPFEAKMPEGKHFIK
-135 LVEDIQESDYD
+135 LVEDIQASDYD

-174 NTDTLIVRDLET
+174 NTDTLVVRNLEPVA
-186 IEKHDG
+186 EQPG

-206 GLKTAIQLGRKFNK
+206 GLKTAIRLGQAFNK

-280 RAIAKEEHDYAL
+280 RSIAKEEHDYTL

-310 KTNPWLLVLGRIGV
+310 KTEPWLLVLGRIGV
-324 HCEED
+324 HSEQD
-329 ADIGSTAENL
+329 MDIGSNAENL

-349 VSQRYFP
+349 SSQRYFP
-356 QIDVKAEEILVW
+356 QIDVKAEETLVW

-402 ITESVIDMAMEA
+402 ITESVIDKAMEA

-430 IAEQKVLESDAV
+430 IAEQKVLEAGAV
-442 NTYICGECG
+442 QTYICGECG
-451 YAAHNER
+451 YAAHNQQ
-458 PVKCPVCSSDAERFQ
+458 PIKCPVCSSPPERFQ
-473 RVDKDSLQN
+473 MVDKNSLEHIAIN
-482 VAVDEGGA
+482 EGGT

-502 WSEQAKKAL
+502 WSEQSKKAL

-531 RSQKIGTIT
+531 RAQKIATIT
-540 NAFATQIIDD
+540 NAFATQIIND

-563 ELRAMQTQAS
+563 ELRAMQAQTKSQ
-573 DSENA
+573 NA
-578 AVAQGFESPIQWTQE
+578 ETGEAFNSSLQWTDE
-593 AIERLNLVPA
+593 AMERLALVPA

-620 NNIEQVTLDFA
+620 AGIAQVTLDFA
-631 ARVIEDGRSLANEV
+631 AQVIEDGRSLANEV
-645 LGQYYQQ
+645 LGEYYQGTQ
-652 PNQD
+652 PTVPK

>member
-1 MGKAREIRNLRCS
+1 M
-14 PARKIK
+14 
-20 KMIKKI
+20 MKKI

-34 YSDASIAMAVEF
+34 YSDASIALAVEF

-112 KQKCTELD
+112 KEKCTEFN

-135 LVEDIQESDYD
+135 LVEDIEESDYD

-174 NTDTLIVRDLET
+174 HTDTLVVRDLDP
-186 IEKHDG
+186 IEEHDG

-206 GLKTAIQLGRKFNK
+206 GLKTAIQLGHKFNK

-280 RAIAKEEHDYAL
+280 RSIAKEEHDYAL

-299 KAYEKILQYTR
+299 KGYEKILQYAR

-324 HCEED
+324 HSEQD
-329 ADIGSTAENL
+329 VDIGSTAENL

-349 VSQRYFP
+349 SSQRYFP
-356 QIDVKAEEILVW
+356 QIDVKAEETLVW

-442 NTYICGECG
+442 QTYICGECG
-451 YAAHNER
+451 YAAHNQQ
-458 PVKCPVCSSDAERFQ
+458 PIKCPVCSSEPERFQ
-473 RVDKDSLQN
+473 MVDKNSLEHI
-482 VAVDEGGA
+482 AVDEGGA
-490 AEEETF
+490 EEEETF

-502 WSEQAKKAL
+502 WSEESKKAL
-511 RTVPRGYMRRNVKAR
+511 RRVPRGYMRRNVKAR

-540 NAFATQIIDD
+540 NVFATEIIND

-563 ELRAMQTQAS
+563 ELRAVQAQTT
-573 DSENA
+573 DSQNA
-578 AVAQGFESPIQWTQE
+578 EAVQSFESPVQWTEE
-593 AIERLNLVPA
+593 AVERLNLVPV

-620 NNIEQVTLDFA
+620 NNVTQVTLDFA

-645 LGQYYQQ
+645 LGEYYQQ

>member
-1 MGKAREIRNLRCS
+1 
-14 PARKIK
+14 
-20 KMIKKI
+20 MIKKI

-34 YSDASIAMAVEF
+34 YSDASIALSVAF
-46 AKKFGSQLVGSHVYA
+46 ARKFGSQLVGSHVYA

-112 KQKCTELD
+112 KQKCTEFE
-120 IPFEAKMPEGKHYIK
+120 IPFEARMPEGKHFIK
-135 LVEDIQESDYD
+135 LVEDIQEGDYD

-174 NTDTLIVRDLET
+174 NTDTLVVRDLES
-186 IEKHDG
+186 IEESEG

-206 GLKTAIQLGRKFNK
+206 GLKTAIQLGHKFNK

-280 RAIAKEEHDYAL
+280 RSIAKEEHDYAL

-299 KAYEKILQYTR
+299 KSYEKILQYAR

-324 HCEED
+324 HSEQD
-329 ADIGSTAENL
+329 MDIGSTAENL

-349 VSQRYFP
+349 SSQRYFP
-356 QIDVKAEEILVW
+356 QIDVKAEETLVW
-368 TQEAL
+368 TQEAM

-420 SEKLTRVAKE
+420 SEQLTRVAKE

-442 NTYICGECG
+442 QTYICGECG
-451 YAAHNER
+451 YAAHNQQ
-458 PVKCPVCSSDAERFQ
+458 PVKCPVCSSSPERFQ
-473 RVDKDSLQN
+473 RVDKGSLQN
-482 VAVDEGGA
+482 IAVDEGGT

-511 RTVPRGYMRRNVKAR
+511 RRVPRGYMRRNVKAR

-531 RSQKIGTIT
+531 RSQKIATIT
-540 NAFATQIIDD
+540 NTFATEIIDD

-563 ELRAMQTQAS
+563 ELRAVQAQTDAR
-573 DSENA
+573 NA
-578 AVAQGFESPIQWTQE
+578 EVVQGFESPVQWTEE

-620 NNIEQVTLDFA
+620 NNVPQVTLDFA

-645 LGQYYQQ
+645 LGQYYQE
-652 PNQD
+652 PDQD